1 MILLKSRKEHNS
13 FSNTYSTVHIE
24 TFTKLKINK
33 AELSR
38 NSSLYTVDNFDSK
51 FTFFRTT
58 VDPLKLS

>member
-24 TFTKLKINK
+24 TFTKLKMNK

-38 NSSLYTVDNFDSK
+38 NSSLVNLYVY
-51 FTFFRTT
+51 RRQ
-58 VDPLKLS
+58 L